1 MWPMVGIVLPVATRL
16 SGRAHAAVFVSAA
29 VTIAAE
35 AVGWGGGV
43 ATTDPA
49 LLGFLVTAPIFLAVP
64 WLGATLVQR
73 YPVNPVGWIFCV
85 AGVAFSVLALSTAY
99 AYLGLSSGRNVPAAH
114 WIGLVSSIVWIYSI
128 PLVGSYGALLYPDGR
143 LPGPRWRPLAWAV
156 AAMLAGLPLGVA
168 FSTEVLT
175 PLPYESPLALPG
187 QAGNAASALLVFL
200 IFIPLT
206 TSVAA
211 VSLVLRAHRSNAA
224 LRLPAFAACLVG
236 LSFIGC
242 IAWPGGEPGVFVPPE
257 AAAVLVCVVAAAI
270 AITRHGLFDV
280 RLVVSHALRYLVLSA
295 CVLAISALAVVVF
308 GEVVDGRAPL
318 FLAAA
323 TAALAVQPLHRYL
336 QGRIEKLIWGTRRR
350 PYEALATLGRQIAA
364 SPAPADM
371 LPSVAEGIATVLRS
385 PYVAIEIPGL
395 SNPVVAVGVAGTGQS
410 VSLDLVVQGE
420 LVGALVVESS
430 DQADRFTRS
439 DLDLLQAL
447 APNVAVAARTVEL
460 AAGLQESRERLVLAR
475 EDERR
480 RLRRDI
486 HDGLGPALAAVGLG
500 IDTARGDLP
509 EGRPRELLD
518 AAREDLDETLD
529 DIRRLVHALR
539 PPALDQLGLLGAL
552 SQEASR
558 PPCGGPTVRVDSP
571 ALIRDLPAA
580 TEVAAYRIA
589 IEAITNARRHSG
601 ARTCTVHVALNGD
614 LDLEIRDDGRGTD
627 GCNVGVGMTSM
638 RERAAEIGGS
648 VTITPL
654 NPGTSVR
661 AILPLEPA

>member
-1 MWPMVGIVLPVATRL
+1 MVGVVLPVATRL
-16 SGRAHAAVFVSAA
+16 SGRAYVAVFVCVA
-29 VTIAAE
+29 VTAAAE

-64 WLGATLVQR
+64 WLGAMLVQR

-85 AGVAFSVLALSTAY
+85 AGVAFSALALSTAY
-99 AYLGLSSGRNVPAAH
+99 AYLALSSGRNVPAAH
-114 WIGLVSSIVWIYSI
+114 WIGLVSSVVWIYSI

-143 LPGPRWRPLAWAV
+143 LPGRRWRPLAWAV
-156 AAMLAGLPLGVA
+156 TAMLVGLPLGVA
-168 FSTEVLT
+168 FSREVLT

-187 QAGNAASALLVFL
+187 QAGTAASVLLVFL
-200 IFIPLT
+200 IFIPVT
-206 TSVAA
+206 TCVAA
-211 VSLVLRAHRSNAA
+211 VSLVLRARGGNPA
-224 LRLPAFAACLVG
+224 LRLPAVAACLVG

-257 AAAVLVCVVAAAI
+257 AAAVLVCVAAAVI
-270 AITRHGLFDV
+270 AITRHRLFDV
-280 RLVVSHALRYLVLSA
+280 RLVVSRALVYLLLSA
-295 CVLAISALAVVVF
+295 CVLAVSALAVVGF
-308 GEVVDGRAPL
+308 GEVVGGRAPV

-323 TAALAVQPLHRYL
+323 TAALAVQPIHRYL
-336 QGRIEKLIWGTRRR
+336 QGHIEKLVWGSRRR
-350 PYEALATLGRQIAA
+350 PYEALAALGRQIAA

-371 LPSVAEGIATVLRS
+371 LPSVAEGIAAALRS

-395 SNPVVAVGVAGTGQS
+395 PNSVVAVGVAGIGQS
-410 VSLDLVVQGE
+410 VSVDLVFQGE
-420 LVGALVVESS
+420 LVGTLVVESS
-430 DQADRFTRS
+430 DRADRFTRS
-439 DLDLLQAL
+439 DLDLLDAL

-460 AAGLQESRERLVLAR
+460 AAGLQESRERLVSAR
-475 EDERR
+475 EEERR
-480 RLRRDI
+480 RLRRDL

-509 EGRPRELLD
+509 EGRRRELLD
-518 AAREDLDETLD
+518 AARADLDETLD

-558 PPCGGPTVRVDSP
+558 PSGNGPTVSIDAPPSLP
-571 ALIRDLPAA
+571 DLPAA

-589 IEAITNARRHSG
+589 TEAITNARRHSD
-601 ARTCTVHVALNGD
+601 ARTCTVRLALNGD
-614 LDLEIRDDGRGTD
+614 LDLEICDDGKGID
-627 GCNVGVGMTSM
+627 GCSSGVGMASM
-638 RERAAEIGGS
+638 RERAAELGGS

-654 NPGTSVR
+654 DPGTSVR
-661 AILPLEPA
+661 AILPVEAA